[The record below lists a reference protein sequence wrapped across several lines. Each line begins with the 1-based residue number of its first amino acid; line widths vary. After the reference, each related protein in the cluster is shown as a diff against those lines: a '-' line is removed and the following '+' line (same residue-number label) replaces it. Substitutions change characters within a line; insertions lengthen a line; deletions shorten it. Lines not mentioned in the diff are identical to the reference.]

1 MKNDKGDNDNNIES
15 SSNIFQH
22 LESAK
27 NDFAE
32 VHRQEE
38 ANRRDISNELG
49 QIVSDM
55 DQSVEATSQ
64 QASMAHNIKMQKI
77 EELERQ
83 LAEATHAQ
91 DHSRMM
97 ILIEKIAS
105 LNT

>member
-1 MKNDKGDNDNNIES
+1 MKNDKGDKDADS
-15 SSNIFQH
+15 LSQVFQH
-22 LESAK
+22 LKKAQ

-49 QIVSDM
+49 KIVSDIE
-55 DQSVEATSQ
+55 QSVEETSQ
-64 QASMAHNIKMQKI
+64 QTSRDHNVKIQKI
-77 EELERQ
+77 EELTKQ
-83 LAEATHAQ
+83 LADATHAQ

-97 ILIEKIAS
+97 ILIEKLAS